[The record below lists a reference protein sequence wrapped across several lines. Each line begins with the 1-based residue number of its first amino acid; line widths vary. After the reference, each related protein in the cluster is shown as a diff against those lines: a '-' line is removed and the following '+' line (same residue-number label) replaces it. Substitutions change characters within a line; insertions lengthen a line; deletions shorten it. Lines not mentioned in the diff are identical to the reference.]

1 MPVSMTEKLSDH
13 ATNLRLGC
21 NLLSYFT
28 RNKTYFQLN
37 KTKLLGLS
45 VWDAL
50 TLLPY
55 SKTTSRLVDRH
66 ILASEGGD
74 HE

>member
-1 MPVSMTEKLSDH
+1 MPVIMAEKLSDH

-28 RNKTYFQLN
+28 RNKTGFQLN
-37 KTKLLGLS
+37 KAKLLGLP

-55 SKTTSRLVDRH
+55 TKTTSRIVDRH

>member
-1 MPVSMTEKLSDH
+1 MPEKLSDH
-13 ATNLRLGC
+13 ATNLRLDC
-21 NLLSYFT
+21 NQLSYFT
-28 RNKTYFQLN
+28 RNKAGFNLN
-37 KTKLLGLS
+37 KTKFFS
-45 VWDAL
+45 IPVWDAL

-55 SKTTSRLVDRH
+55 TKTSSRFVDRH

>member
-1 MPVSMTEKLSDH
+1 MSVSMPEKLSDH
-13 ATNLRLGC
+13 ATNLRTAC
-21 NLLSYFT
+21 DPLSYFT
-28 RNKTYFQLN
+28 RNDTGFKLN
-37 KTKLLGLS
+37 KSKLLSLS
-45 VWDAL
+45 LWDAL

-55 SKTTSRLVDRH
+55 TKATSRLVDRH